1 MIRAWGSDLKGRVV
15 HLISLVSDDLRANI
29 STYGAVLQD
38 LRCNDLP
45 HSLVLGFPNLQPYL
59 TNPPYLGAIVGRYAN
74 RIAKARIDGATD
86 HQHLDANQ
94 DGLHCLH
101 GGSDGSSSRLWAIID
116 SGSDFVTLE
125 DIIPDGH
132 MGFVGTLRVNVRY
145 QLAQSNL
152 KIDITATSDA
162 ASLCNFTNHSYFNLD
177 GRPQIDQ
184 HRLQV
189 LSKRYLPVDE
199 TGIPSQTPTP
209 VAGSKYD
216 FSNFSALCENGTFA
230 KIDHNYCLNDR
241 RRPITTVAH
250 LSTDALDMEM
260 ASTEPGVHIYTGSG
274 LSDFSAK
281 GHAGYPYRAF
291 AGIALEAQT
300 WPDAPNRP
308 EYPSPWLLPGDVYH
322 HATVYHFARRQ
333 ARSS

>member
-15 HLISLVSDDLRANI
+15 HLISIASDDLRANI

-86 HQHLDANQ
+86 HQRLDANQ

-177 GRPQIDQ
+177 GRPQIDR

-199 TGIPSQTPTP
+199 TGIPSQAPTP

-216 FSNFSALCENGTFA
+216 FSDFSALCENRTFA

-241 RRPITTVAH
+241 RRPITTVAR
-250 LSTDALDMEM
+250 LRTDTLDMEM

-274 LSDFSAK
+274 LSDFSAT

>member
-177 GRPQIDQ
+177 GRPQIDL

-199 TGIPSQTPTP
+199 TGIPSQAPTP

-241 RRPITTVAH
+241 RRPITTVAR
-250 LSTDALDMEM
+250 LSTDVLDMEM

-281 GHAGYPYRAF
+281 GHAGYLYRAF

>member
-125 DIIPDGH
+125 D
-132 MGFVGTLRVNVRY
+132 
-145 QLAQSNL
+145 
-152 KIDITATSDA
+152 
-162 ASLCNFTNHSYFNLD
+162 
-177 GRPQIDQ
+177 
-184 HRLQV
+184 V
-189 LSKRYLPVDE
+189 L
-199 TGIPSQTPTP
+199 
-209 VAGSKYD
+209 
-216 FSNFSALCENGTFA
+216 
-230 KIDHNYCLNDR
+230 
-241 RRPITTVAH
+241 
-250 LSTDALDMEM
+250 
-260 ASTEPGVHIYTGSG
+260 
-274 LSDFSAK
+274 
-281 GHAGYPYRAF
+281 
-291 AGIALEAQT
+291 
-300 WPDAPNRP
+300 
-308 EYPSPWLLPGDVYH
+308 
-322 HATVYHFARRQ
+322 
-333 ARSS
+333 

>member
-86 HQHLDANQ
+86 HQRLDANQ

-199 TGIPSQTPTP
+199 TGIPSQAPTP

-241 RRPITTVAH
+241 RRPITTVAG
-250 LSTDALDMEM
+250 LSTDVLDMEM

>member
-15 HLISLVSDDLRANI
+15 HLISIASDDLRANI

-86 HQHLDANQ
+86 HQRLDANQ

-199 TGIPSQTPTP
+199 TGIPSQAPP
-209 VAGSKYD
+209 LLRAQNMIFGI
-216 FSNFSALCENGTFA
+216 FQRCA
-230 KIDHNYCLNDR
+230 KMEHLLKL
-241 RRPITTVAH
+241 IT
-250 LSTDALDMEM
+250 
-260 ASTEPGVHIYTGSG
+260 I
-274 LSDFSAK
+274 
-281 GHAGYPYRAF
+281 
-291 AGIALEAQT
+291 IA
-300 WPDAPNRP
+300 
-308 EYPSPWLLPGDVYH
+308 
-322 HATVYHFARRQ
+322 
-333 ARSS
+333 

>member
-177 GRPQIDQ
+177 GRPQIDL

-199 TGIPSQTPTP
+199 TGIPSQAPTP

-241 RRPITTVAH
+241 RHPITTVAC

>member
-86 HQHLDANQ
+86 HQRLDANQ

-177 GRPQIDQ
+177 GRPQIDL

-199 TGIPSQTPTP
+199 TGIPSQAPTP

-216 FSNFSALCENGTFA
+216 FWNFSALCENGTFA

-241 RRPITTVAH
+241 RRLITTVAR

>member
-162 ASLCNFTNHSYFNLD
+162 ASLCNFSLVFKLKLY
-177 GRPQIDQ
+177 PEIDFI
-184 HRLQV
+184 V
-189 LSKRYLPVDE
+189 IPFFE
-199 TGIPSQTPTP
+199 TFFTLMVSPIESRQSPSI
-209 VAGSKYD
+209 
-216 FSNFSALCENGTFA
+216 SNPHEILA
-230 KIDHNYCLNDR
+230 
-241 RRPITTVAH
+241 
-250 LSTDALDMEM
+250 
-260 ASTEPGVHIYTGSG
+260 TEPGQKTSIAFIY
-274 LSDFSAK
+274 
-281 GHAGYPYRAF
+281 
-291 AGIALEAQT
+291 
-300 WPDAPNRP
+300 
-308 EYPSPWLLPGDVYH
+308 LL
-322 HATVYHFARRQ
+322 F
-333 ARSS
+333 

>member
-1 MIRAWGSDLKGRVV
+1 MIRAWGPDLKGRVV

-177 GRPQIDQ
+177 GRPQIDL
-184 HRLQV
+184 HRLQD

-199 TGIPSQTPTP
+199 TGIPSQAPTP

-241 RRPITTVAH
+241 RRPITTVAR
-250 LSTDALDMEM
+250 LTTDSLDMEM
-260 ASTEPGVHIYTGSG
+260 ASTEPGLHIYTGSG

>member
-199 TGIPSQTPTP
+199 TGIPSQAPTP

-241 RRPITTVAH
+241 RRPITTVAR
-250 LSTDALDMEM
+250 LSADVLDMEM

>member
-177 GRPQIDQ
+177 GRPQIDL

-199 TGIPSQTPTP
+199 TGIPSQAPTP

-230 KIDHNYCLNDR
+230 KKREQMLY
-241 RRPITTVAH
+241 
-250 LSTDALDMEM
+250 
-260 ASTEPGVHIYTGSG
+260 
-274 LSDFSAK
+274 
-281 GHAGYPYRAF
+281 
-291 AGIALEAQT
+291 
-300 WPDAPNRP
+300 
-308 EYPSPWLLPGDVYH
+308 LP
-322 HATVYHFARRQ
+322 
-333 ARSS
+333 

>member
-177 GRPQIDQ
+177 GRPQIDL

-199 TGIPSQTPTP
+199 TGIPSQAPTP

-241 RRPITTVAH
+241 RRPITTVAR
-250 LSTDALDMEM
+250 LSTDVLDMEM

>member
-86 HQHLDANQ
+86 HQRLDANQ

-162 ASLCNFTNHSYFNLD
+162 ASLCNFTNHSYFNHD
-177 GRPQIDQ
+177 GRPQIDL

-199 TGIPSQTPTP
+199 TGIPSQAPTP

-216 FSNFSALCENGTFA
+216 FSNLFSSFWDFIIN
-230 KIDHNYCLNDR
+230 LN
-241 RRPITTVAH
+241 
-250 LSTDALDMEM
+250 
-260 ASTEPGVHIYTGSG
+260 
-274 LSDFSAK
+274 
-281 GHAGYPYRAF
+281 
-291 AGIALEAQT
+291 
-300 WPDAPNRP
+300 PN
-308 EYPSPWLLPGDVYH
+308 L
-322 HATVYHFARRQ
+322 FI
-333 ARSS
+333 RSI

>member
-59 TNPPYLGAIVGRYAN
+59 TNPPYLGAIIGRYAN

-86 HQHLDANQ
+86 HQRLDANQ

-101 GGSDGSSSRLWAIID
+101 GGSDGSSSRLWTIID

-177 GRPQIDQ
+177 GRPQIDL

-199 TGIPSQTPTP
+199 TGIPSQAPTP

-241 RRPITTVAH
+241 RRPITTVAR
-250 LSTDALDMEM
+250 LSTDVLDMEM

-274 LSDFSAK
+274 LSDFSVK
-281 GHAGYPYRAF
+281 GHAGYLYRAF

>member
-86 HQHLDANQ
+86 HQRLDANQ

-199 TGIPSQTPTP
+199 TGIPSQAPTP

-216 FSNFSALCENGTFA
+216 FWNFSALCENGTFA

-241 RRPITTVAH
+241 RRPITTVAR

-274 LSDFSAK
+274 LSDFSAT

>member
-177 GRPQIDQ
+177 GRPQIDL

-199 TGIPSQTPTP
+199 TGIPSQAPTP

-241 RRPITTVAH
+241 RRPITTVAR
-250 LSTDALDMEM
+250 LITDALDMEM

>member
-86 HQHLDANQ
+86 HQRLDANQ

-199 TGIPSQTPTP
+199 TGIPSQAPTP

-241 RRPITTVAH
+241 RRPITTVAR
-250 LSTDALDMEM
+250 LRTDTLDMEM

>member
-116 SGSDFVTLE
+116 SGSDFVILE

-177 GRPQIDQ
+177 GRPQIDL

-199 TGIPSQTPTP
+199 TGIPSQAPTP

-241 RRPITTVAH
+241 RRPITTVAR

>member
-15 HLISLVSDDLRANI
+15 HLISIASDDLRANI

-86 HQHLDANQ
+86 HQRLDANQ

-101 GGSDGSSSRLWAIID
+101 GGSNGSSSRLWAIID
-116 SGSDFVTLE
+116 AGSDYVTLE
-125 DIIPDGH
+125 DVIPDGH
-132 MGFVGTLRVNVRY
+132 MGFAGTLRVNVRY

-199 TGIPSQTPTP
+199 TGIPSQAPTP
-209 VAGSKYD
+209 VTGSKYD
-216 FSNFSALCENGTFA
+216 FWNFSALCENGTFA

-241 RRPITTVAH
+241 RRPITTVAR
-250 LSTDALDMEM
+250 LSTDTLDMEM

-274 LSDFSAK
+274 LSDFSAT

>member
-1 MIRAWGSDLKGRVV
+1 
-15 HLISLVSDDLRANI
+15 
-29 STYGAVLQD
+29 
-38 LRCNDLP
+38 
-45 HSLVLGFPNLQPYL
+45 
-59 TNPPYLGAIVGRYAN
+59 
-74 RIAKARIDGATD
+74 
-86 HQHLDANQ
+86 
-94 DGLHCLH
+94 
-101 GGSDGSSSRLWAIID
+101 
-116 SGSDFVTLE
+116 
-125 DIIPDGH
+125 

-199 TGIPSQTPTP
+199 TGIPSQAPTP

-241 RRPITTVAH
+241 RRPITTVAR

-281 GHAGYPYRAF
+281 GHAGYLYRAF

>member
-1 MIRAWGSDLKGRVV
+1 M

-199 TGIPSQTPTP
+199 TGIPSQAPTP

-216 FSNFSALCENGTFA
+216 FRNFSALCENGTFA
-230 KIDHNYCLNDR
+230 KIDHNYCLIDR
-241 RRPITTVAH
+241 RRPITTVAR
-250 LSTDALDMEM
+250 LSTDVLDMEM

-281 GHAGYPYRAF
+281 GHAGYLYRAF

>member
-86 HQHLDANQ
+86 HQRLDANQ

-132 MGFVGTLRVNVRY
+132 MGFVGTLRVKVRY

-162 ASLCNFTNHSYFNLD
+162 ASLCN
-177 GRPQIDQ
+177 
-184 HRLQV
+184 
-189 LSKRYLPVDE
+189 LP
-199 TGIPSQTPTP
+199 IIAIS
-209 VAGSKYD
+209 
-216 FSNFSALCENGTFA
+216 
-230 KIDHNYCLNDR
+230 I
-241 RRPITTVAH
+241 
-250 LSTDALDMEM
+250 STA
-260 ASTEPGVHIYTGSG
+260 
-274 LSDFSAK
+274 
-281 GHAGYPYRAF
+281 
-291 AGIALEAQT
+291 
-300 WPDAPNRP
+300 
-308 EYPSPWLLPGDVYH
+308 
-322 HATVYHFARRQ
+322 ARRLIST
-333 ARSS
+333 AYRFYRSVTFRWMRLAFPAKRPPLLRAQNMIFGIFQRCAKMEHLLKLITIIA

>member
-177 GRPQIDQ
+177 GRPQIDL

-199 TGIPSQTPTP
+199 TGIPSQAPTP

-230 KIDHNYCLNDR
+230 KIDQNYCLNDQ
-241 RRPITTVAH
+241 RRPITTVAR